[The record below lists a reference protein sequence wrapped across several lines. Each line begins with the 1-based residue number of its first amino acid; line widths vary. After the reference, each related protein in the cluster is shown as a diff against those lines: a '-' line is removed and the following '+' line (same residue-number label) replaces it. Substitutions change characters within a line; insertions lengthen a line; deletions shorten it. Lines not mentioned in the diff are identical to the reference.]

1 MLQAVSINPSHLLRK
16 SRKGKGAA
24 FTQSAYPH
32 QSDKLQY
39 CYVRL
44 LEFLFCLLLKQ
55 VDLRIV
61 LIVPYRLTVCAQAW
75 LQCMLAGILILFSSQ
90 TGGCAYR
97 THSTVPS
104 DCLCT
109 SLVTMYACWN
119 YRFNSVF
126 FSNRWTCVSWRW
138 PCSSSRKF

>member
-61 LIVPYRLTVCAQAW
+61 LIVPYRLTVCAQA
-75 LQCMLAGILILFSSQ
+75 CIMMHMLGYSGDLWIVYIRAHAH
-90 TGGCAYR
+90 T
-97 THSTVPS
+97 
-104 DCLCT
+104 
-109 SLVTMYACWN
+109 
-119 YRFNSVF
+119 
-126 FSNRWTCVSWRW
+126 
-138 PCSSSRKF
+138 